1 MLGREQQITKIRMGN
16 CDRTDTASASS

>member
-16 CDRTDTASASS
+16 CDRTDIASASS